1 MSTITAYSFHSVYI
15 LILSLVPRP
24 LLLPS
29 PDGLA
34 REVEFFGFMGGATNT
49 LIEYLKCEMI
59 VPKLTEVHV
68 KQRALFELPCVIVR
82 VESNSKLQSHKIV
95 QYKYKNIL
103 G

>member
-24 LLLPS
+24 SLLPS

-34 REVEFFGFMGGATNT
+34 REVEFLGFMGGATNT